1 MPPKKANPPP
11 GFVAT
16 ADAAL
21 TASSALSERT
31 GGITVVP
38 NLGVITQETPVTR
51 VEASA
56 PYMLKAHPNRWAVVG
71 KQVVPQFG
79 RVVLQPG
86 INGVQ
91 RVGTRLN
98 ASEARAAAEDRGWKL
113 IPFEAVPAHHVAPGQ
128 QPSYLY
134 CPEGRPDATLLLY
147 QRCYPG
153 SERSDC
159 DEVRYLEFCAH
170 LETAGII
177 NPPALWVLEQL
188 AEKLHREADAL
199 ADKAREHTS
208 YKTSAARAA
217 AACVVVDELIEARQT
232 AAVPSM
238 RASVEVDL

>member
-16 ADAAL
+16 AEAAV
-21 TASSALSERT
+21 TALNAPNERAS
-31 GGITVVP
+31 GAAVVP
-38 NLGVITQETPVTR
+38 DLGAATRVTPFTR
-51 VEASA
+51 VEASVA
-56 PYMLKAHPNRWAVVG
+56 FMLKAHPNRWTVLG
-71 KQVVPQFG
+71 GQVIPLFG
-79 RVVLQPG
+79 RLVLQPG

-91 RVGTRLN
+91 RIGTRIN
-98 ASEARAAAEDRGWKL
+98 ASEAKATAEDRGWKL
-113 IPFEAVPAHHVAPGQ
+113 IPFDAVPPHHVAPGQ
-128 QPSYLY
+128 QASYLY

-159 DEVRYLEFCAH
+159 DEVRFLEFCAH
-170 LETAGII
+170 LETTDVIK
-177 NPPALWVLEQL
+177 PPALWVLEQL

-217 AACVVVDELIEARQT
+217 AACVVVDKLIESRRT

-238 RASVEVDL
+238 SASVEVDL

>member
-16 ADAAL
+16 AEPAAA
-21 TASSALSERT
+21 ASNAPSERA
-31 GGITVVP
+31 GGSSVVP
-38 NLGVITQETPVTR
+38 NLGSVTRVTPYTR
-51 VEASA
+51 VEASVA
-56 PYMLKAHPNRWAVVG
+56 FMLKAHPNRWTVLG
-71 KQVVPQFG
+71 GQVVPLFG
-79 RVVLQPG
+79 RLVLQPG

-91 RVGTRLN
+91 RIGTRLN
-98 ASEARAAAEDRGWKL
+98 ASEARATAEDRGWKL

-217 AACVVVDELIEARQT
+217 AACVVVDNLIEARQT
-232 AAVPSM
+232 GAVPSM
-238 RASVEVDL
+238 GASVEVDL